1 MDTESTYSYEIDAA
15 DFLRAMKRRTT
26 AIVARMVT
34 VITAP

>member
-1 MDTESTYSYEIDAA
+1 MDIESTYSYEKDAA
-15 DFLRAMKRRTT
+15 DFLLAIKRRIT

>member
-1 MDTESTYSYEIDAA
+1 MDIESTYSYEIDAA
-15 DFLRAMKRRTT
+15 DFLRAIKRSIT